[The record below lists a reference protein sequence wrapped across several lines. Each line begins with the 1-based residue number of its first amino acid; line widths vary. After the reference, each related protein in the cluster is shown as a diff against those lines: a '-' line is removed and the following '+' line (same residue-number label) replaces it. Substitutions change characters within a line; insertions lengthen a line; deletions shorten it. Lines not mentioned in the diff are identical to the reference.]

1 MIPLSS
7 ADLVTAPWASS
18 VDCLAG
24 LAGPSEVA
32 EPCRIEKHLR
42 LAAIALAVVCL
53 CAATGCGKKGSTTAP
68 PAPIRAEPMIE
79 PLARPPDPVW
89 ESQTQD
95 TLPAAQ
101 PVPADALDPA
111 PLKVERSE
119 PVDDNTDIV
128 PTERNPAAL
137 DGNKP
142 PSAPPD
148 AGPAP
153 FRLGQILSA
162 EERRKYNEMI
172 DRDLN
177 AAEQSLTLV
186 LSRGSRQERGAQVRR
201 IRAFITQAG
210 DVRAD
215 DLALARNLAARARLL
230 AEDLAGNKR

>member
-1 MIPLSS
+1 MISLSS
-7 ADLVTAPWASS
+7 ADLFTAAWTSS
-18 VDCLAG
+18 VDRLSG
-24 LAGPSEVA
+24 LARQSEVA
-32 EPCRIEKHLR
+32 EPCRAEKHLR
-42 LAAIALAVVCL
+42 LAAMALAVVCL
-53 CAATGCGKKGSTTAP
+53 CAATGCGKKDSTTPP
-68 PAPIRAEPMIE
+68 PAPIRAEPTIE
-79 PLARPPDPVW
+79 PLARSPGPVW

-111 PLKVERSE
+111 PLRVERSE
-119 PVDDNTDIV
+119 PAGGNTDIA
-128 PTERNPAAL
+128 PTGRNPAAL

-142 PSAPPD
+142 PSATPD

-172 DRDLN
+172 DRDLR
-177 AAEQSLTLV
+177 AAEQSLALV
-186 LSRGSRQERGAQVRR
+186 LSRGGLQERGAQVRR
-201 IRAFITQAG
+201 VRAFITQAG